1 MGPIII
7 LSFACFFG
15 WFKSDKK
22 QEKMQE
28 VRITYYWPGDSG
40 QRGTRTSTG
49 KRAKSLKTCAVDPKI
64 FPYGSEI
71 EIPEMDLTLVAND
84 TGGWVKSRKAAKAQ
98 GKNVPVIDIFVKNSR
113 EARKMQKKYPMFMKI
128 KVKKQLNKK

>member
-1 MGPIII
+1 MGTMLM
-7 LSFACFFG
+7 LSFVCFFG
-15 WFKSDKK
+15 WFKSDK

-71 EIPEMDLTLVAND
+71 VIPEMNLTLIAND
-84 TGGWVKSRKAAKAQ
+84 TGGWVKSRKAAKEKK
-98 GKNVPVIDIFVKNSR
+98 KNVPVIDIFVNNRR
-113 EARKMQKKYPMFMKI
+113 EARKMEKKHPMFVKI
-128 KVKKQLNKK
+128 KVKNKKPTK